1 MVKVSLLRQLYWLV
15 WLLPIIPCYGLT
27 MPVPGQV
34 IAEDATAASDFPHS
48 PTLTLQEA
56 VLLAMRNNPDVK
68 NAELN
73 RVVDKFALAVAR
85 NAFWPQYSVTGKAD
99 YKSGSKPGYSAG
111 QSVSLLMPF
120 GTTLSTGLNQTYNPG
135 TDPRVL
141 NNANFSI
148 KQPLLRGFG
157 SAVTQVNLANAI
169 DSEKANQLFF
179 KSNVISTIVNVVNS
193 YYQLVEAYNNLKVNQ
208 LSLQDAEQTL
218 QQTVMKINAGKAAPT
233 EQIQQQATIATTQL
247 SIAQAQNNI
256 RQSYQN
262 LLAILGL
269 DPQAKLNIVKHLEA
283 IKAVPPSLEE
293 SIQIALEKNTNY
305 QTQLLNYQI
314 TQRALI
320 TQGDEQKWQL
330 DATAGLNQAL
340 NKMSGTPSTDKSL
353 TLDLNIPIHDLQ
365 RQQGLVSAKIALQQA
380 KTTLEQAKRQ
390 LITDVT
396 NAYQDLKFNQQQIV
410 LYEDSIRL
418 AQRNL
423 EIAKTKFSY
432 GKISSFE
439 LTTIQS
445 SLTTTQLGYVTQQ
458 ITYLNSVE
466 NFYQLLGTT
475 LDKWHIGLVY

>member
-1 MVKVSLLRQLYWLV
+1 MVKASLLRQLYWLV

-27 MPVPGQV
+27 MPAPGQV
-34 IAEDATAASDFPHS
+34 ITEDATVASDFPHS

-68 NAELN
+68 NAELD

-99 YKSGSKPGYSAG
+99 YKTGAKSNYNGEQK
-111 QSVSLLMPF
+111 VSLLMPF
-120 GTTLSTGLNQTYNPG
+120 GTTLSTGLSQTYNPG
-135 TDPRVL
+135 TDPRLL
-141 NNANFSI
+141 NSANFSI
-148 KQPLLRGFG
+148 TQPLLRGFG
-157 SAVTQVNLANAI
+157 SAVTQVNLANAV
-169 DSEKANQLFF
+169 DTEKANKLFF
-179 KSNVISTIVNVVNS
+179 KSNVISTIVNVVNN

-269 DPQAKLNIVKHLEA
+269 DPQSKLNIVKHLEA
-283 IKAVPPSLEE
+283 IKTLPPSLEE

-305 QTQLLNYQI
+305 QTQLLNFQI

-320 TQGDEQKWQL
+320 TQGDEQKWKL
-330 DATAGLNQAL
+330 DAIAGLNQAL
-340 NKMSGTPSTDKSL
+340 DRMSGAPSTDKSL
-353 TLDLNIPIHDLQ
+353 TLDLNIPIHDLP

-380 KTTLEQAKRQ
+380 RTSLEQVKRQ

-396 NAYQDLKFNQQQIV
+396 NAYQDLKFNQQQIA
-410 LYEDSIRL
+410 LYESSIKL
-418 AQRNL
+418 AQQNL
-423 EIAKTKFSY
+423 NIAKTKFNY

-439 LTTIQS
+439 LTTIQT

-458 ITYLNSVE
+458 IQYLNSIE
-466 NFYQLLGTT
+466 DFYKLLGTT